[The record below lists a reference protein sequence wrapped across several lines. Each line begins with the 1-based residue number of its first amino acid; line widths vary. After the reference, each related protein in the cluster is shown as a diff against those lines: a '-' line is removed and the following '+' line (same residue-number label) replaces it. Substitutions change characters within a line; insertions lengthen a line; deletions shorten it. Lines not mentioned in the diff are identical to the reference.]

1 MDINDILSDMKK
13 IEMPDDM
20 QGRINREEIFG
31 CDEVLDKY
39 QTESAKKFVVKK

>member
-20 QGRINREEIFG
+20 QERIIRFVSEHSSVSPERFREMMLSG
-31 CDEVLDKY
+31 
-39 QTESAKKFVVKK
+39 SP